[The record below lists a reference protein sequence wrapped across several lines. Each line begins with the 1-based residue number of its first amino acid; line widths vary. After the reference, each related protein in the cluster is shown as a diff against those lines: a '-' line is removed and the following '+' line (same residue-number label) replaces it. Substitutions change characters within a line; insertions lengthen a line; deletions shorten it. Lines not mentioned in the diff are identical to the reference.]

1 MTVKRI
7 FPSDR
12 EEDYH
17 FDESSYTF
25 LMNDGTILEQT
36 VGEVCK
42 EAFKKHF
49 DGIHFWEWAC

>member
-36 VGEVCK
+36 VGEAVSYTQMPLPT
-42 EAFKKHF
+42 
-49 DGIHFWEWAC
+49 ILLV